1 MCLHFQWFTIN
12 TKSNTPFT
20 VFSVLFFSSLLLL
33 LLLYYTCK
41 RLFVLWCCVCWLYGL
56 IGLNCNS
63 NRHCKFQLFTFP
75 IHLLYEN
82 IFVYFFIFWVHQ
94 TERTTARV
102 RARENKGEFW
112 PTWLDWF
119 QWCLSSTLCGI
130 IIGFVLYEA
139 KVVLHLVRSS
149 VSDFFFTSLL
159 VLMFTVVYMG
169 CWINISFLFSL

>member
-1 MCLHFQWFTIN
+1 MGMCLHFQWFTIN
-12 TKSNTPFT
+12 SKSSTPFT
-20 VFSVLFFSSLLLL
+20 VFCFSFFFFHRYSCVLYMQEFV
-33 LLLYYTCK
+33 C
-41 RLFVLWCCVCWLYGL
+41 LFVLCCCVCWLYGL

-82 IFVYFFIFWVHQ
+82 IFVGFFFWVHQ

-149 VSDFFFTSLL
+149 VSVFFTS
-159 VLMFTVVYMG
+159 
-169 CWINISFLFSL
+169 FLFQCLLLFIWGVG